1 MRPER
6 WRSETG
12 AVSSDKLSLIQDDTK
27 IRRRSFRRQGEIFF
41 GLDLCE
47 QRKSGENMKLNGR
60 VALVTGGAGGIGGA
74 VARSLANAGVGGVAV
89 NYRKSAKDAENL
101 ALEIA
106 GRGVKAIAIQADVQ
120 SDAQVRAMVAKIGAE
135 FGRLD
140 ILVNNAG
147 VTHWVKVSDLEAL
160 TDAIWD
166 EILDVNV
173 KGAFRCARAAAKLL
187 QDHQGMIVNVS
198 SISGVLSPSTMSS
211 LAYGTAKAALIHL
224 TKGLAIAL
232 APKVRVNCV
241 APAFTDTPWMSG
253 HYGADYQQ
261 VIAQASA
268 GYPLQR
274 IATPDEVAGAILGLI
289 AGCDFVTG
297 QTLIVDGGLSLS

>member
-1 MRPER
+1 
-6 WRSETG
+6 
-12 AVSSDKLSLIQDDTK
+12 VQKLADA
-27 IRRRSFRRQGEIFF
+27 GM
-41 GLDLCE
+41 
-47 QRKSGENMKLNGR
+47 SGI
-60 VALVTGGAGGIGGA
+60 AI
-74 VARSLANAGVGGVAV
+74 
-89 NYRKSAKDAENL
+89 NYRNSSKQAEDL
-101 ALEIA
+101 AEKIKRA
-106 GRGVKAIAIQADVQ
+106 GVKALAVQANVQ
-120 SDAQVRAMVAKIGAE
+120 SDEQVRAMIKTISAD

-140 ILVNNAG
+140 VLVNNAG
-147 VTHWVKVSDLEAL
+147 VTHWVKVSDLDAL

-187 QDHQGMIVNVS
+187 EANEGMIVNVS

-224 TKGLAIAL
+224 TKGLAVAL

-253 HYGADYQQ
+253 HYGTDYPQI
-261 VIAQASA
+261 IAQASA

-289 AGCDFVTG
+289 TGGDFVTG
-297 QTLIVDGGLSLS
+297 QTLIVDGGLSLT